1 MTLLTLALLFFHSAG
16 LVAGQIYDVSN
27 SITAVTGILDTTPN
41 SSFLGNYYNF
51 WNVDAASST
60 WDLTRS
66 ARMAVTSPKTIPM
79 LGMRK
84 TAIIE
89 PNRTAYIIVD
99 MQNFF
104 LHPQL
109 SPNATRGRLAV
120 GPTLDMIHAFRK
132 NAMKILWVN
141 WGIDAY
147 DLLTMPPAF
156 LDTFATD
163 HTAAT
168 SFCSDM
174 GVLQDGGM
182 EIAMG
187 GKLCRGSWNARP
199 YGPLYKEMVK
209 GIEHGTDVL
218 LHKSELH
225 FLFICSQITQ
235 KDCSCDTKPSFPKKD
250 RFSGLWGAQTPL
262 GLYLQE
268 TGITTL
274 FISGVNSDQCV
285 WSTLIDAFF
294 KGFDIVY
301 VEDCTAT
308 TSPWYAEEMARYNAD
323 FNGFLAN
330 STVVIDALEKQQ
342 QKQPKPFLPGNGT
355 NLTYHVPPLHKKR
368 KGLFDPR

>member
-1 MTLLTLALLFFHSAG
+1 MTLLTLTLTLTLLLFHSFG

-235 KDCSCDTKPSFPKKD
+235 NDF
-250 RFSGLWGAQTPL
+250 L
-262 GLYLQE
+262 
-268 TGITTL
+268 
-274 FISGVNSDQCV
+274 V
-285 WSTLIDAFF
+285 
-294 KGFDIVY
+294 
-301 VEDCTAT
+301 
-308 TSPWYAEEMARYNAD
+308 RY
-323 FNGFLAN
+323 
-330 STVVIDALEKQQ
+330 
-342 QKQPKPFLPGNGT
+342 
-355 NLTYHVPPLHKKR
+355 
-368 KGLFDPR
+368 

>member
-1 MTLLTLALLFFHSAG
+1 MTLLTLTLTLLFFHSAG

-218 LHKSELH
+218 LHKSEFRFFFSLS
-225 FLFICSQITQ
+225 LSLNY
-235 KDCSCDTKPSFPKKD
+235 TKRS
-250 RFSGLWGAQTPL
+250 L
-262 GLYLQE
+262 
-268 TGITTL
+268 
-274 FISGVNSDQCV
+274 V
-285 WSTLIDAFF
+285 
-294 KGFDIVY
+294 
-301 VEDCTAT
+301 
-308 TSPWYAEEMARYNAD
+308 RY
-323 FNGFLAN
+323 
-330 STVVIDALEKQQ
+330 
-342 QKQPKPFLPGNGT
+342 
-355 NLTYHVPPLHKKR
+355 
-368 KGLFDPR
+368 

>member
-1 MTLLTLALLFFHSAG
+1 MTLLTLTLLFFHSVG
-16 LVAGQIYDVSN
+16 FVA
-27 SITAVTGILDTTPN
+27 
-41 SSFLGNYYNF
+41 GNYYNF

-218 LHKSELH
+218 LHKN
-225 FLFICSQITQ
+225 
-235 KDCSCDTKPSFPKKD
+235 

-330 STVVIDALEKQQ
+330 STVVPWVPIYECVSQMWTSGFVLKLQATERALQQ
-342 QKQPKPFLPGNGT
+342 
-355 NLTYHVPPLHKKR
+355 
-368 KGLFDPR
+368 

>member
-1 MTLLTLALLFFHSAG
+1 MTLLTLTLTLLFFHSAG

-41 SSFLGNYYNF
+41 SSFLGNYYNY
-51 WNVDAASST
+51 WNVDAGSST

-147 DLLTMPPAF
+147 DLLTS
-156 LDTFATD
+156 L
-163 HTAAT
+163 
-168 SFCSDM
+168 
-174 GVLQDGGM
+174 
-182 EIAMG
+182 
-187 GKLCRGSWNARP
+187 R
-199 YGPLYKEMVK
+199 
-209 GIEHGTDVL
+209 
-218 LHKSELH
+218 
-225 FLFICSQITQ
+225 
-235 KDCSCDTKPSFPKKD
+235 
-250 RFSGLWGAQTPL
+250 RFSIRLLRIIRLRLAFARIWACFKMVEWR
-262 GLYLQE
+262 LQW
-268 TGITTL
+268 
-274 FISGVNSDQCV
+274 VANCV
-285 WSTLIDAFF
+285 VDRGMRDRMVHCI
-294 KGFDIVY
+294 
-301 VEDCTAT
+301 
-308 TSPWYAEEMARYNAD
+308 
-323 FNGFLAN
+323 
-330 STVVIDALEKQQ
+330 
-342 QKQPKPFLPGNGT
+342 
-355 NLTYHVPPLHKKR
+355 R
-368 KGLFDPR
+368 KW